1 MCYLMTGNGTSV
13 VSVAVHGASLRQGC
27 PPRQGS
33 VTIKKWD
40 FGFLFQ
46 TVQDILKEPYSAFG
60 GVAEYFTI
68 KLICLQSLII

>member
-1 MCYLMTGNGTSV
+1 MAQVWSV
-13 VSVAVHGASLRQGC
+13 LLFMVPAWDRAA

-40 FGFLFQ
+40 FRFLFQ